1 LSVPTE
7 SPPAVEARPPTKRWP
22 LIVGAAAI
30 VVIGIG
36 FLLFFL
42 LRGGGGEGNVS
53 PGTPEFSFDLASAK
67 AIPTENRADKGAIGA
82 VAQKSAADIRGV
94 LDRMYS
100 LAFLDPENW
109 KSGTYDNV
117 FGFFDLGGAQHR
129 AQADAG
135 TLTLG
140 PSAGKKFTDVQPSGG
155 TLSVKVL
162 VDQGGNPVNAT
173 ANVVFRARATG
184 TGGTG
189 EIVVSKGSYFMHI
202 LEGGWSVYGFSVAR
216 DDRPFKVK
224 ATPSGG
230 SS

>member
-7 SPPAVEARPPTKRWP
+7 SPPAVETRPPAKKWP
-22 LIVGAAAI
+22 LIAGVAAVVAVGIAI
-30 VVIGIG
+30 
-36 FLLFFL
+36 LLFFL
-42 LRGGGGEGNVS
+42 LKGGGGGGTVS
-53 PGTPEFSFDLASAK
+53 PGTPEFSFDLAHAK
-67 AIPTENRADKGAIGA
+67 AVPTQNHADKGAIGS

-109 KSGTYDNV
+109 KSGAYDNV
-117 FGFFDLGGAQHR
+117 FGFFDLGAAQRR
-129 AQADAG
+129 AESDVG

-140 PSAGKKFTDVQPSGG
+140 TNAGKKFTDVQPSGG
-155 TLSVKVL
+155 TLSVRVL
-162 VDQGGNPVNAT
+162 VDDAGNPVSAT

-202 LEGGWSVYGFSVAR
+202 LEGGWSVFGYSVGR
-216 DDRPFKVK
+216 DDRPFTVK
-224 ATPSGG
+224 TSPSGG